1 MSQFPNYSYQQ
12 PMMNPYPNSYNPML
26 SPQQRLAQME
36 QQYPQFAQQNQFMPT
51 QQTIQQQP
59 QGIVGK
65 IVNDFSELTANDVP
79 MNGSAA
85 FFPKSDGTE
94 LQVRSWTPNGTIQT
108 IVYKPV
114 QPENQS
120 EGTNMPQMDFNA
132 LNEDVRALRE
142 DILAR
147 LDSIEKSVTKP
158 NARGK
163 KAEVV
168 ESE

>member
-1 MSQFPNYSYQQ
+1 MSAYPPYSFQLQQMNNPYQGNYQPMQNPYMAQMGQYQQ
-12 PMMNPYPNSYNPML
+12 NLQP
-26 SPQQRLAQME
+26 AQ
-36 QQYPQFAQQNQFMPT
+36 
-51 QQTIQQQP
+51 IQQVQQ

-85 FFPKSDGTE
+85 FFPKADGSE

-108 IVYKPV
+108 IVYKPI
-114 QPENQS
+114 QPENHS
-120 EGTNMPQMDFNA
+120 NDTNIPQMDFNA

-147 LDSIEKSVTKP
+147 LDSIEKSVAIPATK
-158 NARGK
+158 ATTRAK
-163 KAEVV
+163 KGADE
-168 ESE
+168 E

>member
-1 MSQFPNYSYQQ
+1 MSAYPNYSFQPQQMNNPYQGSYQSIQNPYMAQMGQYQQ
-12 PMMNPYPNSYNPML
+12 NFQ
-26 SPQQRLAQME
+26 PQV
-36 QQYPQFAQQNQFMPT
+36 QQV
-51 QQTIQQQP
+51 QQQQ
-59 QGIVGK
+59 QGIIGK

-85 FFPKSDGTE
+85 FFPKADGTE

-120 EGTNMPQMDFNA
+120 EGTNIPQMDFNA

-147 LDSIEKSVTKP
+147 LDAIEKSVSKP
-158 NARGK
+158 SAKGK
-163 KAEVV
+163 RTEVV
-168 ESE
+168 ENE